1 MPRRAGQI
9 FALGPIA
16 PGPVKEGAMLK
27 SISLAIVA
35 ATLSLSA
42 AAPAGATETLATIL
56 FGHPSERGIAVI
68 FVRSSYHNDDNVPVI
83 YRRPSAEMRARA
95 QSEIASNPVIRASL
109 ERRKIQ
115 PHNVL
120 AIQTALNG
128 GKVIYAR

>member
-1 MPRRAGQI
+1 
-9 FALGPIA
+9 
-16 PGPVKEGAMLK
+16 MLR
-27 SISLAIVA
+27 SLAPAVM
-35 ATLSLSA
+35 A
-42 AAPAGATETLATIL
+42 AALALTAAVPAGATETLATIL

-109 ERRKIQ
+109 ERRNIR

-120 AIQTALNG
+120 AIQTALDG